1 MKVDTQATSITPF
14 AFGVGS
20 IFVNLLNEHYWK
32 LCFWVL
38 PVFRKIATCL
48 KEHTLCWWNGGKI
61 VCVGIIVWKGVKTS
75 KDGKFR
81 QTKCIVRGQFKI
93 SHQIMASNMFQ
104 GRLKNVTLHLIYR
117 EDKSR
122 SFISFATVDIW
133 TRLQGYVVD
142 SGLCQPERNSAL
154 LSQSGWSHEQ
164 WPSWKWINWHIQLW
178 FLWINWEKL
187 TQPRSLLLWQ

>member
-117 EDKSR
+117 EDKFKTTLSNCK
-122 SFISFATVDIW
+122 TL
-133 TRLQGYVVD
+133 TTLTNLNLQI
-142 SGLCQPERNSAL
+142 C
-154 LSQSGWSHEQ
+154 
-164 WPSWKWINWHIQLW
+164 WKLFDTTIGKKIIHY
-178 FLWINWEKL
+178 
-187 TQPRSLLLWQ
+187 SV